1 MLLCLNYVLERNLS
15 WNEHDVTFRDGHV
28 MMDSGEDHVSSV
40 HLLSVRKHL
49 YCKYVFTCLLQR
61 PR

>member
-1 MLLCLNYVLERNLS
+1 MYLKGILR